1 MRFLDYFVRYQVFL
15 SVFRWDFQLQS
26 FTVLYWP
33 GFSRKQNLKQV
44 LNCWHFIWDMQ
55 TQGSQQEAG
64 KEAGEDGELCEGLD
78 YRAGPFV
85 SSQERDLAAL

>member
-1 MRFLDYFVRYQVFL
+1 
-15 SVFRWDFQLQS
+15 
-26 FTVLYWP
+26 
-33 GFSRKQNLKQV
+33 
-44 LNCWHFIWDMQ
+44 MQ